1 MAPEFDGVAP
11 EELFLFFRTA
21 PAVVEA
27 AHEFEVGL
35 PELREAQGP
44 GVARFV
50 AVEFIRGEVEFFVEI
65 PVRPVVDPAVQ
76 DLVELR
82 HGAQVAADV
91 SGDVPVV
98 VEVGCRFL

>member
-11 EELFLFFRTA
+11 EEFFLFLGEP

-50 AVEFIRGEVEFFVEI
+50 AVEFIRGEVEFFVEV

-76 DLVELR
+76 ESLQPSLPSRTSAYVQSR
-82 HGAQVAADV
+82 
-91 SGDVPVV
+91 
-98 VEVGCRFL
+98 